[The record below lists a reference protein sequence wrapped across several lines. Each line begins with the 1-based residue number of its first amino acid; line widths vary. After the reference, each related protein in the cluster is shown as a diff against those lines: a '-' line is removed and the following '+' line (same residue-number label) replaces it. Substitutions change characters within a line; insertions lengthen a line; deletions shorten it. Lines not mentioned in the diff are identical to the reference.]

1 MVNNRIQ
8 IICKNNQQEISVPI
22 GTTISEAQLLLQVQ
36 TNSPIIGAL
45 ANNKPVGLH
54 MGLYN
59 NKTIEFIEQ
68 NSSIG
73 KRIYV
78 RSLVFLLYKAIQDTF
93 PNAQFRVEYAIS
105 NGYYCTIEIDHQRIN
120 LEQLKIIKD
129 RAIQLV
135 EENLPFDLYY
145 EPRQRSI
152 QRFEQKSLHEVSQL
166 LRYKKSYYT
175 YYYKLGETYD
185 FYADVLV
192 PSTKYLHNFDICPYF
207 DGFLLRVPK
216 KNNAEQLEEI
226 TQQRKTYDIYKEHVK
241 WCNIIGMN
249 SITDLNALNKEQR
262 SSLIKVA
269 EALHEKKIAKIAEQ
283 IIEKGSVRMVLI
295 AGPSSS
301 GKTTTS
307 KRLSIQLAASGIK
320 PRTLSLDNY
329 YLTHDKTPKD
339 EFGELDFESLY
350 ALDLPLLNK
359 QLQQLIAG
367 ETIIP
372 PVFNFK
378 TEQREEGKPMQ
389 LKENEILIM
398 EGIHGLNPEL
408 TASIDDGLK
417 FKIYASALTSLSL
430 NDRNWISASDT
441 RLLRRIIRD
450 YKYRNY
456 PADKTIDRWPS
467 VRRGEDKWIFPF
479 QENADAM
486 FNSSLL
492 FELASIKRQ
501 AEPILNEVAQDSDSY
516 PEAKRLLHLLEFVV
530 GIPYNEIPQT
540 SLLREFLG
548 GSGFHY

>member
-1 MVNNRIQ
+1 MINNRIQ
-8 IICKNNQQEISVPI
+8 VICKNNGQTINIPV
-22 GTTISEAQLLLQVQ
+22 GTTLNEALLLLQIQ
-36 TNSPIIGAL
+36 TKSPIIGAL
-45 ANNKPVGLH
+45 VNNKPAFLN

-78 RSLVFLLYKAIQDTF
+78 RSLVFLLYKALKDTY
-93 PNAQFRVEYAIS
+93 PQALFRVEYAIS
-105 NGYYCTIEIDHQRIN
+105 NGYYCTIEMDGQRITLDQLN
-120 LEQLKIIKD
+120 LVKERATQLI
-129 RAIQLV
+129 
-135 EENLPFDLYY
+135 EEDLPFELFY
-145 EPRQRSI
+145 EPRAKII
-152 QRFEQKSLHEVSQL
+152 QLFNELSRPDISNL
-166 LRYKKSYYT
+166 LQYKKSYYS
-175 YYYKLGETYD
+175 YYYRLGDTCN
-185 FYADVLV
+185 FFADILV
-192 PSTKYLHNFDICPYF
+192 PSTKYLNKFDISPYF
-207 DGFLLRVPK
+207 DGFLLRVPQK
-216 KNNAEQLEEI
+216 DNLNQLEEI
-226 TQQRKTYDIYKEHVK
+226 TQQRKTYEIYKEHVK
-241 WCNIIGMN
+241 WCNIIGIN
-249 SITDLNALNKEQR
+249 NIPKLNALTKEKR
-262 SSLIKVA
+262 STLIKVA

-283 IIEKGSVRMVLI
+283 IIEKKTVRIVLI

-307 KRLSIQLAASGIK
+307 KRLSVQLAASGIR
-320 PRTLSLDNY
+320 PVTLSLDNY

-350 ALDLPLLNK
+350 ALDLPLLNQ
-359 QLQQLIAG
+359 QLGQLIAG

-378 TEQREEGKPMQ
+378 TEQREEGKPIQ
-389 LKENEILIM
+389 LKENEILVM

-408 TASIDDGLK
+408 TASIDESQK
-417 FKIYASALTSLSL
+417 FKVYASALTALSL
-430 NDRNWISASDT
+430 NDLNWISASDT

-456 PADKTIDRWPS
+456 PAEKTIERWAS

-516 PEAKRLLHLLEFVV
+516 PEARRLLHLLEYVV
-530 GIPYNEIPQT
+530 GIPYHEIPQT

>member
-1 MVNNRIQ
+1 MATNRIK
-8 IICKNNQQEISVPI
+8 IICKNNGKSIEVPF

-36 TNSPIIGAL
+36 TESPIVGAL
-45 ANNKPVGLH
+45 INNKPACLH
-54 MGLYN
+54 SGLYN

-78 RSLVFLLYKAIQDTF
+78 RSLVFLLYKAIQDTY
-93 PNAQFRVEYAIS
+93 PQARFRVEYAIS
-105 NGYYCTIEIDHQRIN
+105 NGYYCTITINKERISTQ
-120 LEQLKIIKD
+120 QLADIKN
-129 RAIQLV
+129 RATQLV
-135 EENLPFDLYY
+135 EQDLPIELFY
-145 EPRQRSI
+145 EPRQQTI
-152 QRFEQKSLHEVSQL
+152 QLFKDNNDTGVSNL
-166 LRYKKSYYT
+166 LEYQKSYYT
-175 YYYKLGETYD
+175 YYYQLGGTTD
-185 FYADVLV
+185 FYADLLV
-192 PSTKYLHNFDICPYF
+192 PSTKYLTQFDLCAYF
-207 DGFLLRVPK
+207 DGFLIRVPQK
-216 KNNAEQLEEI
+216 DNANQLEEI
-226 TQQRKTYDIYKEHVK
+226 IQQRKTYEIYKEHVN
-241 WCNIIGMN
+241 WCNLMGIN
-249 SITDLNALNKEQR
+249 NITDLNALTKEQR
-262 SSLIKVA
+262 STCIKVA

-283 IIEKGSVRMVLI
+283 IVENKDIRIVLI

-307 KRLSIQLAASGIK
+307 KRLSVQLAASGVR

-329 YLTHDKTPKD
+329 YLTHDKTPLD

-350 ALDLPLLNK
+350 ALDLPLLNQ

-372 PVFNFK
+372 PIFNFK
-378 TEQREEGKPMQ
+378 TEQREQGKPMQ
-389 LKENEILIM
+389 LNENEILVI

-408 TASIDDGLK
+408 TASIPEKLK
-417 FKIYASALTSLSL
+417 FKVYASALTALSL
-430 NDRNWISASDT
+430 NDHNWISASDT

-456 PADKTIDRWPS
+456 PAYKTIDRWPS

-501 AEPILNEVAQDSDSY
+501 AEPILNEVPQDSDSY
-516 PEAKRLLHLLEFVV
+516 PEARRLLHLLDFVV
-530 GIPYNEIPQT
+530 GIPYSEIPQT

-548 GSGFHY
+548 GSGFRY

>member
-1 MVNNRIQ
+1 MESNRIK
-8 IICKNNQQEISVPI
+8 IICKNNQQEISVPM
-22 GTTISEAQLLLQVQ
+22 GTTINEAQLLLQVQ
-36 TNSPIIGAL
+36 TSSPIIGAL
-45 ANNKPVGLH
+45 VNNKPAGLNK
-54 MGLYN
+54 GLYN

-68 NSSIG
+68 NSNIG

-78 RSLVFLLYKAIQDTF
+78 RSLVLLLYKAIQDTY
-93 PNAQFRVEYAIS
+93 PNARFRIEYAIS
-105 NGYYCTIEIDHQRIN
+105 NGYYCTITINQQRI
-120 LEQLKIIKD
+120 LPDQLTTIKK
-129 RAIQLV
+129 RAQELVAQDLPIQ
-135 EENLPFDLYY
+135 FFY
-145 EPRQRSI
+145 EPRQHTI
-152 QRFEQKSLHEVSQL
+152 QVFNKEHNTGVSNL
-166 LRYKKSYYT
+166 LKYQKSYYT
-175 YYYKLGETYD
+175 YYYRLGETLD
-185 FYADVLV
+185 FYADLLV
-192 PSTKYLHNFDICPYF
+192 PSTKYLTTFDLCPYF

-216 KNNAEQLEEI
+216 KDNHTQLEDI
-226 TQQRKTYDIYKEHVK
+226 VQQRKTYEIYKEHVN
-241 WCNIIGMN
+241 WCQLIGINNIA
-249 SITDLNALNKEQR
+249 DLNALSKEQR
-262 SSLIKVA
+262 SMFIKVA

-283 IIEKGSVRMVLI
+283 IIEKKTVRIVLI

-307 KRLSIQLAASGIK
+307 KRLSVQLAASGIK
-320 PRTLSLDNY
+320 PLTLSLDNY
-329 YLTHDKTPKD
+329 YLTHDKTPLD

-350 ALDLPLLNK
+350 ALDLPLLNQ

-367 ETIIP
+367 ETITP
-372 PVFNFK
+372 PIFNFK
-378 TEQREEGKPMQ
+378 TEQREWGKPMQ
-389 LKENEILIM
+389 LKANEILVI

-408 TASIDDGLK
+408 TASISDDLK
-417 FKIYASALTSLSL
+417 FKIYASALTALSL
-430 NDRNWISASDT
+430 NDHNWISASDT

-501 AEPILNEVAQDSDSY
+501 AEPILNEVPHDSDAY
-516 PEAKRLLHLLEFVV
+516 PEARRLLHLLEFVV
-530 GIPYNEIPQT
+530 GIPYGEIPQT

>member
-1 MVNNRIQ
+1 MATNRIK
-8 IICKNNQQEISVPI
+8 IICKNNGKELLVPV

-36 TNSPIIGAL
+36 TASPIVGAL
-45 ANNKPVGLH
+45 ANNKPVCLNS
-54 MGLYN
+54 GLYN

-78 RSLVFLLYKAIQDTF
+78 RSLVFLLYKAIQDTY
-93 PNAQFRVEYAIS
+93 PQARFRVEYAIS
-105 NGYYCTIEIDHQRIN
+105 NGYYCTISINKQRISAQ
-120 LEQLKIIKD
+120 QLDEIKK
-129 RAIQLV
+129 RALQLV
-135 EENLPFDLYY
+135 AQALPIELFY
-145 EPRQRSI
+145 EPRQQTI
-152 QRFEQKSLHEVSQL
+152 QLFKDKHDTGISNL
-166 LRYKKSYYT
+166 LQYKKSYYT
-175 YYYKLGETYD
+175 YYYQLDGTTD
-185 FYADVLV
+185 FYADLLV
-192 PSTKYLHNFDICPYF
+192 PNTQYLTAFDLCPYF
-207 DGFLLRVPK
+207 DGFLIRIPK
-216 KNNAEQLEEI
+216 KDNPNQLEDI
-226 TQQRKTYDIYKEHVK
+226 IQQRKTYEIYKENVT
-241 WCNIIGMN
+241 WCNLIGIKN
-249 SITDLNALNKEQR
+249 IPDLNALTKDQR
-262 SSLIKVA
+262 SSFIKVA

-283 IIEKGSVRMVLI
+283 IVENKNIRIVLI

-307 KRLSIQLAASGIK
+307 KRLSIQLAASGVR
-320 PRTLSLDNY
+320 PLTLSLDNY
-329 YLTHDKTPKD
+329 YLTHDKTPLD

-350 ALDLPLLNK
+350 ALDLPLLNQ
-359 QLQQLIAG
+359 QLTQLIAG
-367 ETIIP
+367 QTIIP

-378 TEQREEGKPMQ
+378 TEQREQGKPMQ
-389 LKENEILIM
+389 LKENEILVI

-408 TASIDDGLK
+408 TASIPDSLK
-417 FKIYASALTSLSL
+417 FKLYASALTSLSL
-430 NDRNWISASDT
+430 NDHNWISASDT

-456 PADKTIDRWPS
+456 PADKTIERWPS

-501 AEPILNEVAQDSDSY
+501 AEPILNEVPEDSDSY
-516 PEAKRLLHLLEFVV
+516 PEARRLLHLLDFVV

-548 GSGFHY
+548 GSGFRY

>member
-1 MVNNRIQ
+1 MATNRIK
-8 IICKNNQQEISVPI
+8 IICKNNGKSIEVPF

-36 TNSPIIGAL
+36 TESPIVGAL
-45 ANNKPVGLH
+45 INNKPACLH
-54 MGLYN
+54 SGLYY

-78 RSLVFLLYKAIQDTF
+78 RSLVFLLYKAIQDTY
-93 PNAQFRVEYAIS
+93 PQARFRVEYAIS
-105 NGYYCTIEIDHQRIN
+105 NGYYCTITINKERISTQQ
-120 LEQLKIIKD
+120 LEDIKN
-129 RAIQLV
+129 RATQLV
-135 EENLPFDLYY
+135 EQDLPIELFY
-145 EPRQRSI
+145 EPRQQTI
-152 QRFEQKSLHEVSQL
+152 QLFKDNNDTGVSNL
-166 LRYKKSYYT
+166 LEYQKSYYT
-175 YYYKLGETYD
+175 YYYQLGGTTD
-185 FYADVLV
+185 FYADLLV
-192 PSTKYLHNFDICPYF
+192 PSTKYLTQFDLCAYF
-207 DGFLLRVPK
+207 DGFLIRVPQK
-216 KNNAEQLEEI
+216 DNANQLEEI
-226 TQQRKTYDIYKEHVK
+226 IQQRKTYEIYKEHVN
-241 WCNIIGMN
+241 WCNLMGIN
-249 SITDLNALNKEQR
+249 NITDLNALTKEQR
-262 SSLIKVA
+262 SICIKVS

-283 IIEKGSVRMVLI
+283 IVENKDIRIVLI

-307 KRLSIQLAASGIK
+307 KRLSVQLAASGVR

-329 YLTHDKTPKD
+329 YLTHDKTPLD

-350 ALDLPLLNK
+350 ALDLPLLNQ

-372 PVFNFK
+372 PIFNFK
-378 TEQREEGKPMQ
+378 TEQREQGKPMQ
-389 LKENEILIM
+389 LNENEILVI

-408 TASIDDGLK
+408 TASIPEKLK
-417 FKIYASALTSLSL
+417 FKVYASALTALSL
-430 NDRNWISASDT
+430 NDHNWISASDT

-456 PADKTIDRWPS
+456 PAYKTIDRWPS

-501 AEPILNEVAQDSDSY
+501 AEPILNEVPQDSDSY
-516 PEAKRLLHLLEFVV
+516 PEARRLLHLLDFVV
-530 GIPYNEIPQT
+530 GIPYSEIPQT

-548 GSGFHY
+548 GSGFRY

>member
-1 MVNNRIQ
+1 MATNRIK
-8 IICKNNQQEISVPI
+8 IICKNNGKSIEVPF

-36 TNSPIIGAL
+36 TESPIVGAL
-45 ANNKPVGLH
+45 INNKPACLH
-54 MGLYN
+54 SGLYN

-78 RSLVFLLYKAIQDTF
+78 RSLVFLLYKAIQDTY
-93 PNAQFRVEYAIS
+93 PQARFRVEYAIS
-105 NGYYCTIEIDHQRIN
+105 NGYYCTITINKERISTQQ
-120 LEQLKIIKD
+120 LEDIKN
-129 RAIQLV
+129 RATQLV
-135 EENLPFDLYY
+135 EQDLPIELFY
-145 EPRQRSI
+145 EPRQQTI
-152 QRFEQKSLHEVSQL
+152 QLFKNNNDTGVSNL
-166 LRYKKSYYT
+166 LEYQKSYYT
-175 YYYKLGETYD
+175 YYYQLGGTTD
-185 FYADVLV
+185 FYADLLV
-192 PSTKYLHNFDICPYF
+192 PSTKYLTQFDLCAYF
-207 DGFLLRVPK
+207 DGFLIRVPQK
-216 KNNAEQLEEI
+216 DNANQLEEI
-226 TQQRKTYDIYKEHVK
+226 IQQRKTYEIYKEHVN
-241 WCNIIGMN
+241 WCNLMGIN
-249 SITDLNALNKEQR
+249 NITDLNALTKEQR
-262 SSLIKVA
+262 STCIKVA

-283 IIEKGSVRMVLI
+283 IVENKDIRIVLI

-307 KRLSIQLAASGIK
+307 KRLSVQLAASGVR

-329 YLTHDKTPKD
+329 YLTHDKTPLD

-350 ALDLPLLNK
+350 ALDLPLLNQ

-372 PVFNFK
+372 PIFNFK
-378 TEQREEGKPMQ
+378 TEQREQGKPMQ
-389 LKENEILIM
+389 LNENEILVI

-408 TASIDDGLK
+408 TASIPEKLK
-417 FKIYASALTSLSL
+417 FKVYASALTALSL
-430 NDRNWISASDT
+430 NDHNWISASDT

-456 PADKTIDRWPS
+456 PAYKTIDRWPS

-501 AEPILNEVAQDSDSY
+501 AEPILNEVPQDSDSY
-516 PEAKRLLHLLEFVV
+516 PEARRLLHLLDFVV
-530 GIPYNEIPQT
+530 GIPYSEIPQT

-548 GSGFHY
+548 GSGFRY

>member
-1 MVNNRIQ
+1 MATNRIK
-8 IICKNNQQEISVPI
+8 IICKNNGKSIEVPF

-36 TNSPIIGAL
+36 TESPIVGAL
-45 ANNKPVGLH
+45 INNKPACLH
-54 MGLYN
+54 SGLYN

-78 RSLVFLLYKAIQDTF
+78 RSLVFLLYKAIQDTY
-93 PNAQFRVEYAIS
+93 PQARFRVEYAIS
-105 NGYYCTIEIDHQRIN
+105 NGYYCTITINKERISTQQ
-120 LEQLKIIKD
+120 LEDIKN
-129 RAIQLV
+129 RATQLV
-135 EENLPFDLYY
+135 EQDLPIELFY
-145 EPRQRSI
+145 EPRQQTI
-152 QRFEQKSLHEVSQL
+152 QLFKDNNDTGVSNL
-166 LRYKKSYYT
+166 LEYQKSYYT
-175 YYYKLGETYD
+175 YYYQLGGTTD
-185 FYADVLV
+185 FYADLLV
-192 PSTKYLHNFDICPYF
+192 PSTKYLTQFDLCAYF
-207 DGFLLRVPK
+207 DGFLIRVPQK
-216 KNNAEQLEEI
+216 DNANQLEEI
-226 TQQRKTYDIYKEHVK
+226 IQQRKTYEIYKEHVN
-241 WCNIIGMN
+241 WCNLMGIN
-249 SITDLNALNKEQR
+249 NITDLNALTKEQR
-262 SSLIKVA
+262 SICIKVS

-283 IIEKGSVRMVLI
+283 IVENKDIRIVLI

-307 KRLSIQLAASGIK
+307 KRLSVQLAASGVR

-329 YLTHDKTPKD
+329 YLTHDKTPLD

-350 ALDLPLLNK
+350 ALDLPLLNQ

-372 PVFNFK
+372 PIFNFK
-378 TEQREEGKPMQ
+378 TEQREQGKPMQ
-389 LKENEILIM
+389 LNENEILVI

-408 TASIDDGLK
+408 TASIPEKLK
-417 FKIYASALTSLSL
+417 FKVYASALTALSL
-430 NDRNWISASDT
+430 NDHNWISASDT

-456 PADKTIDRWPS
+456 PAYKTIDRWPS

-501 AEPILNEVAQDSDSY
+501 AEPILNEVPQDSDSY
-516 PEAKRLLHLLEFVV
+516 PEARRLLHLLDFVV
-530 GIPYNEIPQT
+530 GIPYSEIPQT

-548 GSGFHY
+548 GSGFRY

>member
-1 MVNNRIQ
+1 MATNRIK
-8 IICKNNQQEISVPI
+8 IICKNNGKSIEVPF

-36 TNSPIIGAL
+36 TESPIVGAL
-45 ANNKPVGLH
+45 INNKPACLH
-54 MGLYN
+54 SGLYN

-78 RSLVFLLYKAIQDTF
+78 RSLVFLLYKAIQDTY
-93 PNAQFRVEYAIS
+93 PQARFRVEYAIS
-105 NGYYCTIEIDHQRIN
+105 NGYYCTITINKERISTQQ
-120 LEQLKIIKD
+120 LEDIKN
-129 RAIQLV
+129 RATQLV
-135 EENLPFDLYY
+135 EQDLPIELFY
-145 EPRQRSI
+145 EPRQQTI
-152 QRFEQKSLHEVSQL
+152 QLFKDNNDTGVSNL
-166 LRYKKSYYT
+166 LAYQKSYYT
-175 YYYKLGETYD
+175 YYYQLGGTTD
-185 FYADVLV
+185 FYADLLV
-192 PSTKYLHNFDICPYF
+192 PSTKYLTQFDLCAYF
-207 DGFLLRVPK
+207 DGFLIRVPQK
-216 KNNAEQLEEI
+216 DNANQLEEI
-226 TQQRKTYDIYKEHVK
+226 IQQRKTYEIYKEHVN
-241 WCNIIGMN
+241 WCNLMGIN
-249 SITDLNALNKEQR
+249 NITDLNALTKEQR
-262 SSLIKVA
+262 STCIKVA

-283 IIEKGSVRMVLI
+283 IVENKDIRIVLI

-307 KRLSIQLAASGIK
+307 KRLSVQLAASGVR

-329 YLTHDKTPKD
+329 YLTHDKTPLD

-350 ALDLPLLNK
+350 ALDLPLLNQ

-372 PVFNFK
+372 PIFNFK
-378 TEQREEGKPMQ
+378 TEQREQGKPMQ
-389 LKENEILIM
+389 LNENEILVI

-408 TASIDDGLK
+408 TASIPEKLK
-417 FKIYASALTSLSL
+417 FKVYASALTALSL
-430 NDRNWISASDT
+430 NDHNWISASDT

-456 PADKTIDRWPS
+456 PAYKTIDRWPS

-501 AEPILNEVAQDSDSY
+501 AEPILNEVPQDSDSY
-516 PEAKRLLHLLEFVV
+516 PEARRLLHLLDFVV
-530 GIPYNEIPQT
+530 GIPYSEIPQT

-548 GSGFHY
+548 GSGFRY

>member
-1 MVNNRIQ
+1 MATNRIK
-8 IICKNNQQEISVPI
+8 IICKNNGKSIEVPF

-36 TNSPIIGAL
+36 TESPIVGAL
-45 ANNKPVGLH
+45 INNKPACLH
-54 MGLYN
+54 SGLYN

-78 RSLVFLLYKAIQDTF
+78 RSLVFLLYKAIQDTY
-93 PNAQFRVEYAIS
+93 PQARFRVEYAIS
-105 NGYYCTIEIDHQRIN
+105 NGYYCTITINKERISTQQ
-120 LEQLKIIKD
+120 LEDIKN
-129 RAIQLV
+129 RATQLV
-135 EENLPFDLYY
+135 EQDLPIELFY
-145 EPRQRSI
+145 EPRQQTI
-152 QRFEQKSLHEVSQL
+152 QLFKDNNDTGVSNL
-166 LRYKKSYYT
+166 LEYQKSYYT
-175 YYYKLGETYD
+175 YYYQLGGTTD
-185 FYADVLV
+185 FYADLLV
-192 PSTKYLHNFDICPYF
+192 PSTKYLTQFDLCAYF
-207 DGFLLRVPK
+207 DGFLIRVPQK
-216 KNNAEQLEEI
+216 DNANQLEEI
-226 TQQRKTYDIYKEHVK
+226 IQQRKTYEIYKEHVN
-241 WCNIIGMN
+241 WCNLIGIN
-249 SITDLNALNKEQR
+249 NISDLNALTKEQR
-262 SSLIKVA
+262 STCIKVA

-283 IIEKGSVRMVLI
+283 IVENKDIRIVLI

-307 KRLSIQLAASGIK
+307 KRLSVQLAASGVR

-329 YLTHDKTPKD
+329 YLTHDKTPLD

-350 ALDLPLLNK
+350 ALDLPLLNQ

-372 PVFNFK
+372 PIFNFK
-378 TEQREEGKPMQ
+378 TEQREQGKPMQ
-389 LKENEILIM
+389 LNENEILVI

-408 TASIDDGLK
+408 TASIPEKLK
-417 FKIYASALTSLSL
+417 FKVYASALTALSL
-430 NDRNWISASDT
+430 NDHNWISASDT

-456 PADKTIDRWPS
+456 PAYKTIDRWPS

-501 AEPILNEVAQDSDSY
+501 AEPILNEVPQDSDSY
-516 PEAKRLLHLLEFVV
+516 PEARRLLHLLDFVV
-530 GIPYNEIPQT
+530 GIPYSEIPQT

-548 GSGFHY
+548 GSGFRY

>member
-1 MVNNRIQ
+1 MASNRIQ
-8 IICKNNQQEISVPI
+8 IICKNNNQTISVPM

-36 TNSPIIGAL
+36 TQSPIVGAL
-45 ANNKPVGLH
+45 ANNKPVCLNS
-54 MGLYN
+54 GLYN

-78 RSLVFLLYKAIQDTF
+78 RSLVFLLYKALQDTY
-93 PNAQFRVEYAIS
+93 PHARLRVEYAIS
-105 NGYYCTIEIDHQRIN
+105 NGYYCDITLNGNRLQIDQLQTVLAHARRLVEQDLPIN
-120 LEQLKIIKD
+120 L
-129 RAIQLV
+129 
-135 EENLPFDLYY
+135 FY
-145 EPRQRSI
+145 EPRQQVINVFNNQSTGVSDLLKY
-152 QRFEQKSLHEVSQL
+152 QKN
-166 LRYKKSYYT
+166 YYT
-175 YYYKLGETYD
+175 YYYQLGETLD
-185 FYADVLV
+185 FYADLLV
-192 PSTKYLHNFDICPYF
+192 PSTKYLTTFDLCPYF
-207 DGFLLRVPK
+207 DGFLLRVPQ
-216 KNNAEQLEEI
+216 KNNHTQLEDI
-226 TQQRKTYDIYKEHVK
+226 IQQRKTYEIYKENVN
-241 WCNIIGMN
+241 WCNIIGIN
-249 SITDLNALNKEQR
+249 NISKLNALTREQR
-262 SSLIKVA
+262 STLIKVA

-283 IIEKGSVRMVLI
+283 IVEKKTARIVLI

-307 KRLSIQLAASGIK
+307 KRLSVQLAASGIR
-320 PRTLSLDNY
+320 PLTLSLDNY
-329 YLTHDKTPKD
+329 YLTHDKTPLD

-350 ALDLPLLNK
+350 ALDLPLLNQ
-359 QLQQLIAG
+359 QLTQLIAG
-367 ETIIP
+367 ETIVP

-378 TEQREEGKPMQ
+378 TEQREQGKPMQ
-389 LKENEILIM
+389 LKENEILII

-408 TASIDDGLK
+408 TASIPDALK
-417 FKIYASALTSLSL
+417 FKIYASALTALSL
-430 NDRNWISASDT
+430 NDHNWISASDT

-456 PADKTIDRWPS
+456 PADKTIDRWAS

-501 AEPILNEVAQDSDSY
+501 AEPILNEVPQDSDSY
-516 PEAKRLLHLLEFVV
+516 PEARRLLHLLEFVV
-530 GIPYNEIPQT
+530 SIPYGEIPQT